1 MIYKVE
7 KGIPLVR
14 ASTYSFK
21 NNPYPFSEM
30 EVTDSFLIKTNKD
43 TVRTIR
49 HRLYGF
55 LRAYRYY
62 NPKLITFK
70 IKTKF
75 IEGEGLRVW
84 RKN

>member
-14 ASTYSFK
+14 ATSFSFK

-43 TVRTIR
+43 NVRTIR

-55 LRAYRYY
+55 LRAYRHS
-62 NPKLITFK
+62 NPKIIGFK

-75 IEGEGLRVW
+75 IENEGLRVW
-84 RKN
+84 RQN